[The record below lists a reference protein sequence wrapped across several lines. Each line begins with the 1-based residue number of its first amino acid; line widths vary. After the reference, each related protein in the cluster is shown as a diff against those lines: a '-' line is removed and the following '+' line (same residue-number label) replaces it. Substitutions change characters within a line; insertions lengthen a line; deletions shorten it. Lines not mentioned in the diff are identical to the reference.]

1 MTAAAAFHSSLAA
14 VSDAL
19 VPSEELA
26 AIDYDAVRSCLRP
39 PADLG
44 TTSGGSMVG
53 GDFQE
58 LATVIWAILDN
69 LPQSAARRPA
79 GARLQH
85 GRELLDA

>member
-1 MTAAAAFHSSLAA
+1 
-14 VSDAL
+14 
-19 VPSEELA
+19 
-26 AIDYDAVRSCLRP
+26 
-39 PADLG
+39 
-44 TTSGGSMVG
+44 MVG